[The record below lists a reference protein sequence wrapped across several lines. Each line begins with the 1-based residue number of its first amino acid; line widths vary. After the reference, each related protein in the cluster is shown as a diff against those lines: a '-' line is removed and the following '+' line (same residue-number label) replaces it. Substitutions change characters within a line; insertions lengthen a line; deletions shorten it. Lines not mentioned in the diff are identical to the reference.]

1 MLIKRYLTEYI
12 QQRLTQIPI
21 VALTGSRQVGKT
33 TLAKYL
39 QSVANRESIYLDLE
53 SAEDLNKLSDAEN
66 YLQTRSDR
74 LIIIDEVQ
82 RMPEIFPVLRAV
94 IDRNRSNGRFIL
106 LGSASPD
113 LLVKSAETLAGRI
126 AYIEINPFNYK
137 EVSDVVS
144 WKRLWLHGGYP
155 DFLLQGDEFVSYTN
169 RVDFIRTY
177 IERDLPMLGMSA
189 SAANLSRNL
198 LRMLAHIHGNLIN
211 YSDLSRSLGVHINT
225 VKNIIGYFENSFIVR
240 LLQPWHMNVSKRII
254 KSPKVYIRD
263 SGIFHALSGI
273 ENEEELEGFNQKG
286 NSWEGFVLQQIISML
301 KPGIEHYFYRTQ
313 DGSELDL
320 ILVKGARP
328 VLGIE
333 VKYNN
338 APSLNRGNTIAAE
351 DLGGIPILVVTH
363 SANEDYDLKQGQS
376 VTAFARL
383 FQHNLLKPWLIEPT
397 ISS

>member
-1 MLIKRYLTEYI
+1 MIKRLIFDHI
-12 QQRLTQIPI
+12 QQRLFKNKVILLFGP
-21 VALTGSRQVGKT
+21 RQVGKT

-66 YLQTRSDR
+66 YLQARSDR

-189 SAANLSRNL
+189 SAANLSKKIATMCGSTQL
-198 LRMLAHIHGNLIN
+198 QTI
-211 YSDLSRSLGVHINT
+211 LGMQRCWRRAASWCGRT
-225 VKNIIGYFENSFIVR
+225 AS
-240 LLQPWHMNVSKRII
+240 MA
-254 KSPKVYIRD
+254 IR
-263 SGIFHALSGI
+263 
-273 ENEEELEGFNQKG
+273 
-286 NSWEGFVLQQIISML
+286 
-301 KPGIEHYFYRTQ
+301 
-313 DGSELDL
+313 
-320 ILVKGARP
+320 
-328 VLGIE
+328 
-333 VKYNN
+333 
-338 APSLNRGNTIAAE
+338 
-351 DLGGIPILVVTH
+351 
-363 SANEDYDLKQGQS
+363 
-376 VTAFARL
+376 
-383 FQHNLLKPWLIEPT
+383 
-397 ISS
+397 